1 MSRRRHEAVPAV
13 MDAAGDVPDHAG
25 EHADQDD
32 DLSAWELLQEE
43 TSQLRAA
50 DRRKPRR
57 PRREA

>member
-1 MSRRRHEAVPAV
+1 MSARRHEAVPAV
-13 MDAAGDVPDHAG
+13 MDAAGDAPDRAG
-25 EHADQDD
+25 EHVDQDD
-32 DLSAWELLQEE
+32 ELSAWELLQEE